1 MKAIFELLKEK
12 RRAALMTAG
21 LGAVLALVLSFG
33 VIGGEKYLS
42 SDGACLSCHSMSY
55 NAKEL
60 RDSSHYGALGVNPG
74 CQDCHLPPNFFLRV
88 ESHVVDGARALIGEF
103 NRDLSTKEN
112 FDKYRAEY
120 AHNARI
126 NIKKWDSA
134 SCRACHKEPRPSSDE
149 AALEHKKMKTEG
161 KTCIDCHQNL
171 VHEKVPVEDL
181 DKGLAQGK
189 IVLKEKAQ

>member
-42 SDGACLSCHSMSY
+42 SDGACLACHSMSY

-60 RDSSHYGALGVNPG
+60 RESSHYGALGVNPG

-103 NRDLSTKEN
+103 NHDLSTKEN

-181 DKGLAQGK
+181 DKGLVQGK
-189 IVLKEKAQ
+189 IVLKEKTP

>member
-1 MKAIFELLKEK
+1 MKAIFELFKEK
-12 RRAALMTAG
+12 RRVALMTAG
-21 LGAVLALVLSFG
+21 FGALLALVLSFG

-42 SDGACLSCHSMSY
+42 SDKFCLSCHSMSY

-60 RDSSHYGALGVNPG
+60 RDSSHYGALGVNPD
-74 CQDCHLPPNFFLRV
+74 CQACHLPPNFFLRI

-103 NRDLSTKEN
+103 KHDLSTKEN

-134 SCRACHKEPRPSSDE
+134 SCRTCHKEPRPSSDE

>member
-1 MKAIFELLKEK
+1 MKAIRELFREK
-12 RRAALMTAG
+12 RRAALMTVG
-21 LGAVLALVLSFG
+21 LSVVLTLVLTFG

-42 SDGACLSCHSMSY
+42 SDGFCLSCHSMSY
-55 NAKEL
+55 NAEEL
-60 RDSSHYGALGVNPG
+60 RASSHYGALGVNPD
-74 CQDCHLPPNFFLRV
+74 CQACHLPPNFFLRV
-88 ESHVVDGARALIGEF
+88 ESHVVDGARALIGEL
-103 NRDLSTKEN
+103 RHDLGTKEN

-171 VHEKVPVEDL
+171 VHEKVPQEDL
-181 DKGLAQGK
+181 DQGMAQGR
-189 IVLKEKAQ
+189 IVLMKK